1 MTENYGSPE
10 TEELVP
16 ALLLAEELHR
26 GHQRKGTTIPY
37 LSHLLAVCSLVLED
51 GGGPVAGSAAL
62 LHDAA
67 EDRGGHVAL
76 DRIREECGELV
87 AGIVEECSDS
97 LEGDGA
103 PKAPWRERKEEA
115 IRAVAGHTPDA
126 LLVIAADKLHNA
138 RATLADLQSIGA
150 DVWKRFNA
158 GPDDTLWYYEQMA
171 SALEAKI
178 RHSRSVQQLRT
189 TVEALKVLRA
199 SQAESA

>member
-1 MTENYGSPE
+1 MPENYGPPM
-10 TEELVP
+10 TGELVK
-16 ALLLAEELHR
+16 AMVLAEELHR
-26 GHQRKGTTIPY
+26 GHLRKGTTIPY

-67 EDRGGHVAL
+67 EDRGGQAAL
-76 DRIREECGELV
+76 DRIRQKCGEAV
-87 AGIVEECSDS
+87 ADVVRECSDS
-97 LEGDGA
+97 LEDDGA
-103 PKAPWRERKEEA
+103 LKAPWRERKEEA

-158 GPDDTLWYYEQMA
+158 GPDDTLWYYEQMT

-178 RHSRSVQQLRT
+178 PHSRSVQQLRT

-199 SQAESA
+199 SQAASA